1 MRNPRSGRVCVWVTS
16 VVATLLLAGT
26 MFPQTSTATSVRQLS
41 DAELVR
47 SSSSIIEGQVTG
59 VRSEWNAG
67 RTQIYTIVTI
77 RISNS
82 LKGGAAAG
90 EQVVLRLLGGRVG
103 DTVAELVGGPKF
115 AVDEDVIVFLD
126 SGAVDLMPVTG
137 LFQGKFT
144 VATDPNSGARMVS
157 GRPAT
162 RDAFVDD
169 IARIVTA
176 QEGGR

>member
-1 MRNPRSGRVCVWVTS
+1 MRCLQSGSACVRVAS
-16 VVATLLLAGT
+16 IAAMLLLAVT
-26 MFPQTSTATSVRQLS
+26 AFPHTSTATSVRQMS

-47 SSSSIIEGQVTG
+47 SSSSIIEGRVTG
-59 VRSEWNAG
+59 VRSEWNTG
-67 RTQIYTIVTI
+67 RTQIHTIVTI
-77 RISNS
+77 RVANS
-82 LKGGAAAG
+82 LKGSAAAG

-103 DTVAELVGGPKF
+103 DTVAELVGGPQF
-115 AVDEDVIVFLD
+115 TVDEDVIVFLD

-144 VATDPNSGARMVS
+144 VATDPNSGVRMVS

-162 RDAFVDD
+162 RDAFVGD
-169 IARIVTA
+169 IARIVTS